1 MTSTTTCSP
10 TSSSITIK
18 FIAKF
23 ALFIAFTL
31 MITAPSFDISSTGDA
46 YAQRRRFRDRED
58 DPPRRREEPRQET
71 QAPAP
76 APATPAINAST
87 PFGQALAS
95 CDQSQAEDA
104 QFGLPGLKGEI
115 KLDRCYRGRKH
126 LSCRIDTVIN
136 EGKALTDEYTRIVE
150 AKYQEVTNLGD
161 ICKIDFEAL
170 TKDAG
175 GATEFA
181 KRFAAARA
189 EYDARSACATKVKA
203 SVADVTL
210 PELVQAPEVLKSMM
224 DAVESE
230 ITRVSTAHK
239 QVADLAG
246 RIDASYKS
254 ILVLQKIHR
263 AMCITGKQKDAGA
276 GTSNTAGP
284 AQQAGVPTR
293 DTAAHN

>member
-1 MTSTTTCSP
+1 MT
-10 TSSSITIK
+10 TIK

-23 ALFIAFTL
+23 ALFIAFAL
-31 MITAPSFDISSTGDA
+31 MITAPSFDISSSGDA
-46 YAQRRRFRDRED
+46 YAQRRRFRDRDND
-58 DPPRRREEPRQET
+58 DPPSRRRDEPRQET

-76 APATPAINAST
+76 APAATPAINAST

-95 CDQSQAEDA
+95 CDQSQAEDT

-126 LSCRIDTVIN
+126 LACRIDTVVG
-136 EGKALTDEYTRIVE
+136 EGKALTDEYTRIVD
-150 AKYQEVTNLGD
+150 AKYQEVTNLAD

-189 EYDARSACATKVKA
+189 EYDARSACAAKVKA
-203 SVADVTL
+203 SVSDVTL

-246 RIDASYKS
+246 RIEASHKS

-263 AMCITGKQKDAGA
+263 AMCLTGAKGQKE
-276 GTSNTAGP
+276 
-284 AQQAGVPTR
+284 
-293 DTAAHN
+293 AAAPK